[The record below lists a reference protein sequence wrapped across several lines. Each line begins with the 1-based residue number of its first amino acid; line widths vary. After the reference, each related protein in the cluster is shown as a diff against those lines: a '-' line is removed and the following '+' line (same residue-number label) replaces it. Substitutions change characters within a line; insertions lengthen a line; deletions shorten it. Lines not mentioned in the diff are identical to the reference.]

1 MPNKRLG
8 QSKPVWRALNEGE
21 APGPN
26 WTMTRELPIPCKCL
40 KELAGTTGLEPA
52 ASAVTGQR
60 SNQLN
65 YVPTRQI
72 NEMRNKQCLCGFAQ
86 FAYRARSCLRCPKER
101 DSCPNRPQ
109 TASNFRHF
117 RALLRFPKQSAQN
130 APGDPEFNQSGQNHQ
145 QNFRKSL
152 SQKYPNSFSQNTK
165 DHLHFPIAWRPL
177 LGRYTVCRWC
187 AVRQSLAV

>member
-1 MPNKRLG
+1 MRTLGWIFYAQAGMPNKRLG

-65 YVPTRQI
+65 YVPTLFSYRYW
-72 NEMRNKQCLCGFAQ
+72 KPACLLAFLTFNRFACV
-86 FAYRARSCLRCPKER
+86 AHC
-101 DSCPNRPQ
+101 NRI
-109 TASNFRHF
+109 
-117 RALLRFPKQSAQN
+117 
-130 APGDPEFNQSGQNHQ
+130 G
-145 QNFRKSL
+145 
-152 SQKYPNSFSQNTK
+152 PNSEVNGHHGHQAKPPSKTAMQANTNPEQ
-165 DHLHFPIAWRPL
+165 LSLPRERIVAERRL
-177 LGRYTVCRWC
+177 IRQALTRMRVGVLGRGVLL
-187 AVRQSLAV
+187 VEHS